1 MLSRVVTPAPRL
13 GAALVVTLV
22 LAACATPPTPAPGEG
37 VARSAELHDVPFHPQ
52 KLYQC
57 GPAAVATMLGDLGIE
72 AEPDDLVREVYVPD
86 REGSLPAE
94 MRASV
99 RTRGLVAYP
108 LAPAIDDLITAVDAG
123 YPVLVMQNLGLDWAP
138 TWHYA
143 VVVGYDLERE
153 RVVLRSE
160 TDRRRV
166 HRMPTFQRTWA
177 RADYWAQ
184 LVVEPHDVPPIAEPL
199 AWLEAVRELEELGD
213 ITAARAGYEAATREW
228 PTYRPAWMARGNAAW
243 AAGDAEA
250 AGDAFAEA
258 VLLDAERWEG
268 WNNLAHAL
276 ARGGCGAQAAQAAYC
291 AHQLAPDEDAAQS
304 TLSQFADAEGGD
316 GCLPLPP
323 CPALGPQGR

>member
-1 MLSRVVTPAPRL
+1 MSPHAVASLPRL
-13 GAALVVTLV
+13 GAALLAALV
-22 LAACATPPTPAPGEG
+22 LGACATPPTPAPGED
-37 VARSAELHDVPFHPQ
+37 VARAAELHDVPFHPQ

-72 AEPDDLVREVYVPD
+72 ADPDDLVSEVYVPE

-99 RTRGLVAYP
+99 RARGLVAYP
-108 LAPAIDDLITAVDAG
+108 LAPSIDDLVTAIDAG

-166 HRMPTFQRTWA
+166 NRTATFQRTWA

-184 LVVEPHDVPPIAEPL
+184 LVVEPHDIPPVAEPL
-199 AWLEAVRELEELGD
+199 AWLEAVHELEERGD

-243 AAGDAEA
+243 AAGDVEA
-250 AGDAFAEA
+250 AADAFAEA

-276 ARGGCGAQAAQAAYC
+276 ARDGCGAPAAQAAYC
-291 AHQLAPDEDAAQS
+291 AHQLAPDEDATRS
-304 TLSQFADAEGGD
+304 TLAQFADAEGGD
-316 GCLPLPP
+316 GCQALPP
-323 CPALGPQGR
+323 CPALRP